1 MPTNAFA
8 DPNLCD
14 TYAVIT
20 LVATQITFRL
30 VVTFGIVVIV
40 VRRCNSSSIEAV
52 AMLLLSTWL
61 ERRRQTILTRRKIY
75 AFNLSSNVDPKQ
87 LLS

>member
-20 LVATQITFRL
+20 LLAIETAFRN
-30 VVTFGIVVIV
+30 VVIA
-40 VRRCNSSSIEAV
+40 VRRCDPGSTEKAV
-52 AMLLLSTWL
+52 VMLLLSTWL
-61 ERRRQTILTRRKIY
+61 ERRRQTILTRRKIH
-75 AFNLSSNVDPKQ
+75 AFNFSSNVDPQQ